1 MKKIMGFL
9 GGAALIGLLILL
21 PVHASALVFD
31 LNTLISGN
39 SLTPTSS
46 WGTIT
51 ITDNGDSVDIVVDLI
66 GDGDLKVLSFYL
78 NYDDVK
84 FENDPFSILPSVS
97 VDENGQKADGYSLGF
112 FDLQI
117 PATGNLG
124 FEPYTGTLSLA
135 GVNLNP
141 GDFNFLDSGG
151 NLFAAVHI
159 GSIGTNGEDSLW
171 VGAGNGNGNGTPPIP
186 EPGTILL
193 LGGGLLGLA
202 LYGKRR
208 MKA

>member
-1 MKKIMGFL
+1 MKKIMSFL

-21 PVHASALVFD
+21 PVHASALVYD

-46 WGTIT
+46 WGTFE
-51 ITDNGDSVDIVVDLI
+51 ITDNGDSVDIEVNLI
-66 GDGDLKVLSFYL
+66 GDGDLKVLSFYF
-78 NYDDVK
+78 NYDDAA

-97 VDENGQKADGYSLGF
+97 VDENDLQADGYTLGK
-112 FDLQI
+112 FDLVV
-117 PATGNLG
+117 PDTGNLG
-124 FEPYTGTLSLA
+124 FEPYTGTLSLV
-135 GVNLNP
+135 GFNLDP
-141 GDFNFLDSGG
+141 EDFNFLDSGG
-151 NLFAAVHI
+151 NLFVAVHI
-159 GSIGTNGEDSLW
+159 GSIGENDDSLW
-171 VGAGNGNGNGTPPIP
+171 VGSGNGTPPIP

>member
-1 MKKIMGFL
+1 MKKIMSFL

-31 LNTLISGN
+31 LDTLISGN

-46 WGTIT
+46 WGTIE
-51 ITDNGDSVDIVVDLI
+51 ITDNGNSVDIEVDLI
-66 GDGDLKVLSFYL
+66 GGGDLKALSFYL
-78 NYDDVK
+78 NYDDAA
-84 FENDPFSILPSVS
+84 FENDPFTILPSVS
-97 VDENGQKADGYSLGF
+97 VDENDQQANGYTLGF
-112 FDLQI
+112 FDLKI

-124 FEPYTGTLSLA
+124 FEPFTGTLSLV
-135 GVNLNP
+135 GFDLDP
-141 GDFNFLDSGG
+141 EDFNFLDSGG

-159 GSIGTNGEDSLW
+159 GSIGENDDSLW
-171 VGAGNGNGNGTPPIP
+171 VGAGNGTPPIP

>member
-1 MKKIMGFL
+1 MKKIMIFL

-21 PVHASALVFD
+21 PVHASALIFD

-46 WGTIT
+46 WGTIE
-51 ITDNGDSVDIVVDLI
+51 ITDNGNSVDIEVDLI
-66 GDGDLKVLSFYL
+66 GGGDLKALSFYL
-78 NYDDVK
+78 NYDDAA
-84 FENDPFSILPSVS
+84 FENDPFTILPSVS
-97 VDENGQKADGYSLGF
+97 VDENDQQANGYTLGF
-112 FDLQI
+112 FDLKI

-124 FEPYTGTLSLA
+124 FEPFTGTLSLA
-135 GVNLNP
+135 GVNLDP
-141 GDFNFLDSGG
+141 EDFNFLDSGG

-159 GSIGTNGEDSLW
+159 GSIGENDDSLW
-171 VGAGNGNGNGTPPIP
+171 VGAGNGTPPIP